1 MGYDHGM
8 VGAYLSHFQNFSR
21 NVKIFLIGN
30 AINGMGMSI
39 HGLLFSLYLK
49 ELGYGETIIG
59 NLISTASLGI
69 SIMAIPASLIIDR
82 FHVKHLVISGMAFC
96 SLFYF
101 IQIFHTDVS
110 SLFIFGLVA
119 AMFQALFSISVSPF
133 YLRNSTPKVR
143 VHLFTLNSSLNMAA
157 HLLGYAI
164 GGYLPAIMRW
174 FNNDLSRIESMRYAI
189 VGSLVIVTLSNLIF
203 MKIQRVPI
211 PKQKKRVFEGLRE
224 KDWVILGKLISP
236 KLCLALGSGLTVP
249 FINIYLSDRFD
260 FSTKM
265 IGVSYA
271 LLQLFIFIGIFV
283 TPSLVKKTTN
293 LRFIMGTAFLA
304 IPFMVGM
311 GMTGNVTLVLSCF
324 FMRGMLMNM
333 SSPIT
338 SMFEMEKVREKEC
351 VFASAVIVFFY
362 HLVYSGGTRLGG
374 YLIETYSFGPTFFMS
389 GAAYAL
395 AIVLYRKFFKAEE
408 TLVVHAE
415 AETLKAA

>member
-1 MGYDHGM
+1 M
-8 VGAYLSHFQNFSR
+8 VGAYLSHFQQFSR

-49 ELGYGETIIG
+49 ELGYGETVIG

-69 SIMAIPASLIIDR
+69 SIMAIPASLIIER
-82 FHVKHLVISGMAFC
+82 FHVKHLVVTGMAFC
-96 SLFYF
+96 SFFYF

-110 SLFIFGLVA
+110 SLFTFGLVA

-133 YLRNSTPKVR
+133 YLRNSTPAVR
-143 VHLFTLNSSLNMAA
+143 VHLFTLNSSLNMGAY
-157 HLLGYAI
+157 LLGYAV
-164 GGYLPAIMRW
+164 GGYLPGIMKW
-174 FNNDLSRIESMRYAI
+174 FNHDLSKIEAMRYSIIGA
-189 VGSLVIVTLSNLIF
+189 LFIVTLSNLLF
-203 MKIQRVPI
+203 LKIQRVSI
-211 PKQKKRVFEGLRE
+211 PRQKKRVFEGLRE
-224 KDWVILGKLISP
+224 KDWVLLGKLISP

-249 FINIYLSDRFD
+249 FINLYLRDRFG

-283 TPSLVKKTTN
+283 TPTLVKKTTN
-293 LRFIMGTAFLA
+293 LKFIMGTAFFA

-351 VFASAVIVFFY
+351 VFASAIIIFFY

-389 GAAYAL
+389 GAAYAV
-395 AIVLYRKFFKAEE
+395 AIVLYRKFFRAEE
-408 TLVVHAE
+408 KALVISAT
-415 AETLKAA
+415 ETEQSAA

>member
-1 MGYDHGM
+1 M
-8 VGAYLSHFQNFSR
+8 VRAYLTHFQQFSS
-21 NVKIFLIGN
+21 NVKLFLIGN

-39 HGLLFSLYLK
+39 HGLLFNLYLK

-69 SIMAIPASLIIDR
+69 SVMAIPAALIIDR
-82 FHVKHLVISGMAFC
+82 FHVKHLVITGMVFC
-96 SLFYF
+96 SIFYF
-101 IQIFHTDVS
+101 IQIFHTDVP

-119 AMFQALFSISVSPF
+119 AMFQALFSISISPF
-133 YLRNSTPKVR
+133 YLRNSTTQVR
-143 VHLFTLNSSLNMAA
+143 VHLFSMNSSLNMAA

-164 GGYLPAIMRW
+164 GGYLPAVMKW
-174 FNNDLSRIESMRYAI
+174 FNHDLTTIESMRASI
-189 VGSLVIVTLSNLIF
+189 IGSLVIVTLSNLMF

-211 PKQKKRVFEGLRE
+211 PKQKKRVFGGLRE
-224 KDWVILGKLISP
+224 KDWMMLGKLISP

-249 FINIYLSDRFD
+249 FINIYLAERFN

-271 LLQLFIFIGIFV
+271 ILQSFIFIGIFV
-283 TPSLVKKTTN
+283 TPVLVKKTTN
-293 LRFIMGTAFLA
+293 LKFIVGTAFLA

-311 GMTGNVTLVLSCF
+311 GLSGNITLVLSCF

-351 VFASAVIVFFY
+351 VFASAIIVFFY
-362 HLVYSGGTRLGG
+362 HLVYSGSTRLGG

-395 AIVLYRKFFKAEE
+395 AIILYKKFFPSEE
-408 TLVVHAE
+408 AAGSTL
-415 AETLKAA
+415 ETAPCKAA

>member
-1 MGYDHGM
+1 M
-8 VGAYLSHFQNFSR
+8 VRAYLTFFQQFSL
-21 NVKIFLIGN
+21 NVKLFLIGN

-39 HGLLFSLYLK
+39 HGLLFNLYLK

-59 NLISTASLGI
+59 NLISTGSLGI
-69 SIMAIPASLIIDR
+69 SLMAIPAALIIER
-82 FHVKHLVISGMAFC
+82 FHVKHLVITGMAIC
-96 SLFYF
+96 SVFYF
-101 IQIFHTDVS
+101 IQIFHVDEG
-110 SLFIFGLVA
+110 SLFIYGLLA

-133 YLRNSTPKVR
+133 YLRNSTPHQR
-143 VHLFTLNSSLNMAA
+143 VHLFSLNSSLNMGA
-157 HLLGYAI
+157 HLVGYAI

-174 FNNDLSRIESMRYAI
+174 FNNDFTKLESMRAAI
-189 VGSLVIVTLSNLIF
+189 VCALVVVALSNLIF
-203 MKIQRVPI
+203 MRIQRVPI
-211 PKQKKRVFEGLRE
+211 PKVKNKRVFEGLRE

-249 FINIYLSDRFD
+249 FINLYLREKFG

-271 LLQLFIFIGIFV
+271 ILQSFIFVGIFI
-283 TPSLVKKTTN
+283 TPTLVKKTTN

-311 GMTGNVTLVLSCF
+311 GIAGNVSLVLSCF

-333 SSPIT
+333 SSPIS

-351 VFASAVIVFFY
+351 VFASAIIVFFY

-395 AIVLYRKFFKAEE
+395 AIVLYKKFFPSEE
-408 TLVVHAE
+408 AVSTTTATE
-415 AETLKAA
+415 SEQAAA

>member
-1 MGYDHGM
+1 M
-8 VGAYLSHFQNFSR
+8 VRAYLTHFQQFSH
-21 NVKIFLIGN
+21 NVKLFLIGN

-39 HGLLFSLYLK
+39 HGLLFNLYLK

-59 NLISTASLGI
+59 NLISTGSLGI
-69 SIMAIPASLIIDR
+69 SLMAIPAALIIER
-82 FHVKHLVISGMAFC
+82 FHVKQLVITGMVMC
-96 SLFYF
+96 SFFYF
-101 IQIFHTDVS
+101 IQIFHADEG
-110 SLFIFGLVA
+110 SLFIYGLLA

-133 YLRNSTPKVR
+133 YLRNSTPEVR
-143 VHLFTLNSSLNMAA
+143 VHLFSLNSSLNMGA

-174 FNNDLSRIESMRYAI
+174 FNNDLTRIESYRAAI
-189 VGSLVIVTLSNLIF
+189 VASLVIVSLSNLMF
-203 MKIQRVPI
+203 MKIKRVPI
-211 PKQKKRVFEGLRE
+211 PKIKNKRVFEGLRE
-224 KDWVILGKLISP
+224 KDWVMLGKLATP

-249 FINIYLSDRFD
+249 FINLYLSDRFN

-271 LLQLFIFIGIFV
+271 ILQSFIFVGIFI

-293 LRFIMGTAFLA
+293 LKFIMGTAFLA

-311 GMTGNVTLVLSCF
+311 GIAGNVSLVLSCF

-333 SSPIT
+333 SSPIS
-338 SMFEMEKVREKEC
+338 SMFEMEKVSEKEC
-351 VFASAVIVFFY
+351 VFASAIIVFFY
-362 HLVYSGGTRLGG
+362 HLVYAGGTRVGG

-395 AIVLYRKFFKAEE
+395 AILLYRKFFSGEVAKQEVTE
-408 TLVVHAE
+408 TE
-415 AETLKAA
+415 LKAA

>member
-1 MGYDHGM
+1 M
-8 VGAYLSHFQNFSR
+8 VRAYLTHFQQFSS
-21 NVKIFLIGN
+21 NVKLFLIGN

-39 HGLLFSLYLK
+39 HGLLFNLYLK

-69 SIMAIPASLIIDR
+69 SVMAIPAALIIDR
-82 FHVKHLVISGMAFC
+82 FHVKHLVITGMAFC
-96 SLFYF
+96 SIFYF
-101 IQIFHTDVS
+101 IQIFHTDVP

-133 YLRNSTPKVR
+133 YLRNSTPAVR
-143 VHLFTLNSSLNMAA
+143 VHLFSMNSSLNMAA

-164 GGYLPAIMRW
+164 GGYLPAIMKW
-174 FNNDLSRIESMRYAI
+174 FNNDLTTIESMRASI
-189 VGSLVIVTLSNLIF
+189 IGSLVIVTLSNLIF

-224 KDWVILGKLISP
+224 KDWMMLGKLISP

-249 FINIYLSDRFD
+249 FINIYLAERFN

-271 LLQLFIFIGIFV
+271 ILQSFIFIGIFV
-283 TPSLVKKTTN
+283 TPVLVKKTTN
-293 LRFIMGTAFLA
+293 LKFIVGTAFLA

-311 GMTGNVTLVLSCF
+311 GLSGNVTLVLSCF

-351 VFASAVIVFFY
+351 VFASAIIVFFY
-362 HLVYSGGTRLGG
+362 HLVYSGSTRLGG

-395 AIVLYRKFFKAEE
+395 AIILYKKFFPSEE
-408 TLVVHAE
+408 AAISPLENAPCE
-415 AETLKAA
+415 AA

>member
-1 MGYDHGM
+1 M
-8 VGAYLSHFQNFSR
+8 VRAYLTFFQQFSL
-21 NVKIFLIGN
+21 NVKLFLIGN

-39 HGLLFSLYLK
+39 HGLLFNLYLK

-59 NLISTASLGI
+59 NLISTGSLGI
-69 SIMAIPASLIIDR
+69 SLMAIPASLIIER
-82 FHVKHLVISGMAFC
+82 FHVKHLVITGMILC
-96 SLFYF
+96 SIFYF
-101 IQIFHTDVS
+101 IQIFHVDEG
-110 SLFIFGLVA
+110 SLFIYGLLA
-119 AMFQALFSISVSPF
+119 AMCQALFSISVSPF
-133 YLRNSTPKVR
+133 YLRNSTPQVR
-143 VHLFTLNSSLNMAA
+143 VHLFSLNSSLNMGA
-157 HLLGYAI
+157 HLIGYAL

-174 FNNDLSRIESMRYAI
+174 FNNDFTKLESMRAAI
-189 VGSLVIVTLSNLIF
+189 VCALVIVALSNLIF

-211 PKQKKRVFEGLRE
+211 PKMKNKRVFEGLRE

-249 FINIYLSDRFD
+249 FINLYLRERFG

-271 LLQLFIFIGIFV
+271 ILQSFIFVGIFI

-311 GMTGNVTLVLSCF
+311 GIAGNVSLVLSCF

-351 VFASAVIVFFY
+351 VFASAIIVFFY
-362 HLVYSGGTRLGG
+362 HLVYSGGTRIGG

-389 GAAYAL
+389 GAAYAV
-395 AIVLYRKFFKAEE
+395 AIVLYKKLFTAEE
-408 TLVVHAE
+408 AAVITAK
-415 AETLKAA
+415 ETEQAAA

>member
-1 MGYDHGM
+1 M
-8 VGAYLSHFQNFSR
+8 VRAYLTFFQQFSR
-21 NVKIFLIGN
+21 NVKLFLIGN

-39 HGLLFSLYLK
+39 HGLLFNLYLK

-59 NLISTASLGI
+59 NLISTGSLGI
-69 SIMAIPASLIIDR
+69 SLMAIPAALIIER
-82 FHVKHLVISGMAFC
+82 FHVKQLVVTGMAI
-96 SLFYF
+96 SSVFYF
-101 IQIFHTDVS
+101 IQIFHADQG
-110 SLFIFGLVA
+110 SLFIYGLIA

-133 YLRNSTPKVR
+133 YLRNSTPEQR
-143 VHLFTLNSSLNMAA
+143 VHLFSLNSSMNMGAY
-157 HLLGYAI
+157 LIGYAL
-164 GGYLPAIMRW
+164 GGYLPAIMKW
-174 FNNDLSRIESMRYAI
+174 FNHDFTKLQSMRASI
-189 VGSLVIVTLSNLIF
+189 VCALVIVALSNLIF

-211 PKQKKRVFEGLRE
+211 PKQKNKRVFEGLRE
-224 KDWVILGKLISP
+224 KDWVIIGKLATP

-249 FINIYLSDRFD
+249 FINLYLRERFN

-271 LLQLFIFIGIFV
+271 ILQTFIFVGIFI

-293 LRFIMGTAFLA
+293 LKFIMGTAFFA

-311 GMTGNVTLVLSCF
+311 GIAGNVSLVLSFF

-351 VFASAVIVFFY
+351 VFASAIIVFFY

-389 GAAYAL
+389 GAAYAV

-408 TLVVHAE
+408 
-415 AETLKAA
+415 KAAVVSAKDTEQAAA

>member
-1 MGYDHGM
+1 M
-8 VGAYLSHFQNFSR
+8 VRAYLTHFQHFSL
-21 NVKIFLIGN
+21 NVKLFLIGN

-39 HGLLFSLYLK
+39 HGLLFNLYLK

-69 SIMAIPASLIIDR
+69 SLMAIPAALIIDR
-82 FHVKHLVISGMAFC
+82 FHVKHLVIVGMAFC

-133 YLRNSTPKVR
+133 YLRNSTPEVR
-143 VHLFTLNSSLNMAA
+143 VHLFSMNSFMNMAA

-174 FNNDLSRIESMRYAI
+174 FNNDLSIIESMRGAI
-189 VGSLVIVTLSNLIF
+189 ISSLVIVSLSNLIF

-211 PKQKKRVFEGLRE
+211 PKIKKRVFEGLRE
-224 KDWVILGKLISP
+224 KDWVMLGKLISP
-236 KLCLALGSGLTVP
+236 KLCLALGSGLVVP
-249 FINIYLSDRFD
+249 FINLYLKDRFD

-271 LLQLFIFIGIFV
+271 LLQAFIFVGIFV
-283 TPSLVKKTTN
+283 TPTLVKKTTYI
-293 LRFIMGTAFLA
+293 RFIMGTAFLA

-311 GMTGNVTLVLSCF
+311 GLSGNITLVLSCF

-338 SMFEMEKVREKEC
+338 SMFEMEKVRGKR
-351 VFASAVIVFFY
+351 VRVRI
-362 HLVYSGGTRLGG
+362 RDR
-374 YLIETYSFGPTFFMS
+374 IPD
-389 GAAYAL
+389 
-395 AIVLYRKFFKAEE
+395 
-408 TLVVHAE
+408 
-415 AETLKAA
+415 